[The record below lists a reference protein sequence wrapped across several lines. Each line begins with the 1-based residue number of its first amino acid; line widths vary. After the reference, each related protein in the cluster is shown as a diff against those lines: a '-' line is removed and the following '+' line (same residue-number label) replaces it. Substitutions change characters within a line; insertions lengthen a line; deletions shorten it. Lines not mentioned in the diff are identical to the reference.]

1 VKTDTCEGELWDRND
16 TVFDCWNEHLGW
28 CNHFNR
34 GLSRMLAQTVRLILK
49 GKETKFDRMWP
60 ISNSLFFF
68 KNA

>member
-1 VKTDTCEGELWDRND
+1 
-16 TVFDCWNEHLGW
+16 
-28 CNHFNR
+28 
-34 GLSRMLAQTVRLILK
+34 MLAQTVRLILK